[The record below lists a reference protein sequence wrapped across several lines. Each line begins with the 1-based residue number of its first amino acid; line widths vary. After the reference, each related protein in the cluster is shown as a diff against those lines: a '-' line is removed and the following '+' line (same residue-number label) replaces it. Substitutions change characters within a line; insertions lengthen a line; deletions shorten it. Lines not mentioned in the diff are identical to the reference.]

1 MDPRPA
7 VSAPDVLMPQV
18 SGMFPGDAAAH
29 TQLVGPKGQLSE
41 GPPLLSWGS
50 GPGRL
55 LWVNAGRWQDDPGE
69 PWTP

>member
-50 GPGRL
+50 GARSLALGQC
-55 LWVNAGRWQDDPGE
+55 WEVAG
-69 PWTP
+69 